1 MTDNH
6 DFLKGHIS
14 ISKSFC
20 RDLIKLLV
28 LLASDIVCRT
38 TNDREGAENP
48 MGHADP
54 LRYQAELQRMINKLI
69 NQVRD

>member
-20 RDLIKLLV
+20 RDLIKLLA

-38 TNDREGAENP
+38 TDDREGAENP

>member
-20 RDLIKLLV
+20 RDLIKLLA

-48 MGHADP
+48 MGHADS

>member
-6 DFLKGHIS
+6 DFLNGHIS

-28 LLASDIVCRT
+28 LLSSDIVCRT

>member
-28 LLASDIVCRT
+28 LLAADIVCRT

-69 NQVRD
+69 NQVGD